1 MEFLLE
7 AFVSVLIMSV
17 FGGIYFLKK
26 KKHHFNLFLKG
37 MAMGIS
43 DLIPGISGGT
53 IALLLGIY
61 EKFIQSLKSINY
73 STLIYLLKLD
83 FKKLNDQLNFN
94 FILPVF
100 VGILISIFL
109 FSSLISYLLINHKIL
124 LFSFFFGLIFFSSLK
139 LIASLNP
146 NSLFDFSLIFSGLIL
161 GLSLLFIGQL
171 SLSDSI
177 ISVFFSGFIA
187 ISAMLLPGISG
198 SYILLILGKYQ
209 FMLDSISSLLW
220 TNILVFAFG
229 AVFGILS
236 FSKIIFWLLNKYYKS
251 TILFL
256 SGIMLGALNKVWPW
270 QNNNDLILPIHNI
283 SDLTLPIIIFI
294 ISGIISHYLNTK

>member
-1 MEFLLE
+1 MIIKNH
-7 AFVSVLIMSV
+7 LI
-17 FGGIYFLKK
+17 
-26 KKHHFNLFLKG
+26 LFLKG

-139 LIASLNP
+139 LIASLKP

-229 AVFGILS
+229 AFFGILS

>member
-1 MEFLLE
+1 MPFSERFFLL
-7 AFVSVLIMSV
+7 
-17 FGGIYFLKK
+17 
-26 KKHHFNLFLKG
+26 LKG

-61 EKFIQSLKSINY
+61 KKFIKSLKSINH
-73 STLIYLLKLD
+73 STLIYLLKFD

-100 VGILISIFL
+100 IGIIISIFL
-109 FSSLISYLLINHKIL
+109 FSSLVSYLLINYKIL
-124 LFSFFFGLIFFSSLK
+124 VYSFFFGLIFFSSLR
-139 LIASLNP
+139 LIKSLKP
-146 NSLFDFSLIFSGLIL
+146 NSSIDYLLISLGLIT
-161 GLSLLFIGQL
+161 GLSFLFIGNL
-171 SLSDSI
+171 YISDSLVSI
-177 ISVFFSGFIA
+177 FISGFIA

-294 ISGIISHYLNTK
+294 VSGLISHYINTK